1 MKTTKI
7 PAVPRMP
14 NISNDVAPMARHCIG
29 SKLNPKKSI
38 RSCEE
43 REGKVVLLRF
53 GLVPTPLPGAGAR
66 QEEVE
71 AEPSSASPDGITLPS
86 ALITTFL
93 LGMLLS
99 FYSQLCDRARRPKAG
114 RRPARDQ
121 GRTFQ
126 RSGLKQYVSTYDFD
140 VRTVP
145 ASAPRRPSHLA
156 HHRQGS
162 SSTTAPSPQ
171 ARG

>member
-14 NISNDVAPMARHCIG
+14 NINNDVATTARHCIG

-43 REGKVVLLRF
+43 REGKMLLLQF
-53 GLVPTPLPGAGAR
+53 GLVPKEVPGAGAR

-93 LGMLLS
+93 LGILLS

-121 GRTFQ
+121 AG
-126 RSGLKQYVSTYDFD
+126 SYVSTEQWAQA
-140 VRTVP
+140 VRIYV
-145 ASAPRRPSHLA
+145 RV
-156 HHRQGS
+156 
-162 SSTTAPSPQ
+162 
-171 ARG
+171 